1 MVTTPDRLTAGPI
14 VFAVATG
21 PERRACRAGIVAAA
35 NENDVHLRFLQTGSG
50 PLHLEMLA
58 KRLTKLRTS
67 GLISIGTAGG
77 LSRHITPGTLLL
89 PKRILLR
96 NGTAL
101 QTDPDW
107 RAGVYE
113 ALQSHCPVNTGD
125 LLTVTDLARRPAQKR
140 ALYSETKAIAID
152 MESGQL
158 AQLAERIGIRF
169 MTLRAVMD
177 TVDDEI
183 PGAAVVAINEQG
195 DTAIGKLVRYLLTH
209 PGDLPGMIRI
219 ARRFQVAAGALRQ
232 ACHLARDS
240 LLLSR

>member
-1 MVTTPDRLTAGPI
+1 MVTKPDHPAAGPI

-21 PERRACRAGIVAAA
+21 PERRACRAGIVAAVD
-35 NENDVHLRFLQTGSG
+35 ENDRHLRFLQTGSG
-50 PLHLEMLA
+50 PLHLEILA
-58 KRLTKLRTS
+58 ERVTKLRPS

-77 LSRHITPGTLLL
+77 LSPHIRPGTLLV

-101 QTDPDW
+101 QTDQDW
-107 RAGVYE
+107 HTGVYD
-113 ALQSHCPVNTGD
+113 ALKSHCPVNTGD
-125 LLTVTDLARRPAQKR
+125 LLTVTDLVRRPEQKR
-140 ALYSETKAIAID
+140 ALYGETKAIAVD

-169 MTLRAVMD
+169 LALRAVMD
-177 TVDDEI
+177 TADDEI

-195 DTAIGKLVRYLLTH
+195 DTAIGTLGKYLLTH
-209 PGDLPGMIRI
+209 PGDLAGMIRT

-232 ACHLARDS
+232 ACRLARDS
-240 LLLSR
+240 LLLSH